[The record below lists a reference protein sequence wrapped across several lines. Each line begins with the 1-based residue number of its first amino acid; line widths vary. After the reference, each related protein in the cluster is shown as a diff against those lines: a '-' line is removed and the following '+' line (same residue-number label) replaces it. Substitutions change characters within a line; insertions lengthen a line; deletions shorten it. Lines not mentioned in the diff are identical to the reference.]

1 MKRNYKKSIAAL
13 LLVVLTLVS
22 VLLTGCKSASSTRVH
37 DSTAKKI
44 MAAIDDYDFKTASRL
59 FFSSEATSETL
70 KDLNSALPTKLDAF
84 LDAYKKGSLEK
95 GVLLAFCEMIGE
107 WQNNGIYTMEDVL
120 DETII
125 TVEKLEASKKGY
137 KNGLTAYN
145 AGKWLEAIGLFS
157 YVLPEDENYEDAS
170 AKLQEC
176 MEKVNAEIEEKLA
189 ANKYEDAI
197 KLIANVLRYFPD
209 DDTYTAMQ
217 EDAER
222 SWAEYTVAQ
231 ERDAAIEEAK
241 SEYNNGNYAE
251 AFGMLEDYKEAH
263 GSDDVLSSAYDAL
276 KESYITMVLQKASD
290 AMAAKEYLRAL
301 YVLYDASKIMP
312 DERFTAKYSELNA
325 VKPTYLCELTCSDSE
340 KFYRA
345 EYGKTYTDVVGNT
358 YDYNYGNLFYVEHN
372 WGDGKGTYSLNYNY
386 AKLKFTLAV
395 DDRSDS
401 REAVFK
407 VVGDGKVLYS
417 IDISRR
423 FNPVVVEIDV
433 SNVNWIE
440 FYVGEGSD
448 YFSPIYALI
457 ADAQLTK

>member
-1 MKRNYKKSIAAL
+1 MGA
-13 LLVVLTLVS
+13 
-22 VLLTGCKSASSTRVH
+22 
-37 DSTAKKI
+37 
-44 MAAIDDYDFKTASRL
+44 
-59 FFSSEATSETL
+59 
-70 KDLNSALPTKLDAF
+70 
-84 LDAYKKGSLEK
+84 
-95 GVLLAFCEMIGE
+95 
-107 WQNNGIYTMEDVL
+107 
-120 DETII
+120 
-125 TVEKLEASKKGY
+125 
-137 KNGLTAYN
+137 
-145 AGKWLEAIGLFS
+145 
-157 YVLPEDENYEDAS
+157 
-170 AKLQEC
+170 
-176 MEKVNAEIEEKLA
+176 
-189 ANKYEDAI
+189 
-197 KLIANVLRYFPD
+197 
-209 DDTYTAMQ
+209 
-217 EDAER
+217 
-222 SWAEYTVAQ
+222 
-231 ERDAAIEEAK
+231 
-241 SEYNNGNYAE
+241 
-251 AFGMLEDYKEAH
+251 EAH

-301 YVLYDASKIMP
+301 YILYDASKIMP

-401 REAVFK
+401 MEAVFK

>member
-1 MKRNYKKSIAAL
+1 M
-13 LLVVLTLVS
+13 
-22 VLLTGCKSASSTRVH
+22 
-37 DSTAKKI
+37 
-44 MAAIDDYDFKTASRL
+44 
-59 FFSSEATSETL
+59 
-70 KDLNSALPTKLDAF
+70 
-84 LDAYKKGSLEK
+84 
-95 GVLLAFCEMIGE
+95 
-107 WQNNGIYTMEDVL
+107 
-120 DETII
+120 
-125 TVEKLEASKKGY
+125 
-137 KNGLTAYN
+137 
-145 AGKWLEAIGLFS
+145 
-157 YVLPEDENYEDAS
+157 
-170 AKLQEC
+170 
-176 MEKVNAEIEEKLA
+176 
-189 ANKYEDAI
+189 
-197 KLIANVLRYFPD
+197 
-209 DDTYTAMQ
+209 
-217 EDAER
+217 
-222 SWAEYTVAQ
+222 

-301 YVLYDASKIMP
+301 YILYDASKIMP

-401 REAVFK
+401 MEAVFK

>member
-189 ANKYEDAI
+189 ANKYEDEI
-197 KLIANVLRYFPD
+197 GR
-209 DDTYTAMQ
+209 
-217 EDAER
+217 
-222 SWAEYTVAQ
+222 
-231 ERDAAIEEAK
+231 
-241 SEYNNGNYAE
+241 
-251 AFGMLEDYKEAH
+251 AH
-263 GSDDVLSSAYDAL
+263 V
-276 KESYITMVLQKASD
+276 
-290 AMAAKEYLRAL
+290 
-301 YVLYDASKIMP
+301 
-312 DERFTAKYSELNA
+312 
-325 VKPTYLCELTCSDSE
+325 
-340 KFYRA
+340 
-345 EYGKTYTDVVGNT
+345 
-358 YDYNYGNLFYVEHN
+358 
-372 WGDGKGTYSLNYNY
+372 
-386 AKLKFTLAV
+386 
-395 DDRSDS
+395 
-401 REAVFK
+401 
-407 VVGDGKVLYS
+407 
-417 IDISRR
+417 
-423 FNPVVVEIDV
+423 
-433 SNVNWIE
+433 
-440 FYVGEGSD
+440 
-448 YFSPIYALI
+448 
-457 ADAQLTK
+457 

>member
-209 DDTYTAMQ
+209 DDTYFEAGHDPHRQ
-217 EDAER
+217 HQGGREIRGRLLAEG
-222 SWAEYTVAQ
+222 
-231 ERDAAIEEAK
+231 RDAALH
-241 SEYNNGNYAE
+241 G
-251 AFGMLEDYKEAH
+251 AH
-263 GSDDVLSSAYDAL
+263 RLYP
-276 KESYITMVLQKASD
+276 
-290 AMAAKEYLRAL
+290 LRSPGGGTEL
-301 YVLYDASKIMP
+301 RHPHRVRRGP
-312 DERFTAKYSELNA
+312 RLNA
-325 VKPTYLCELTCSDSE
+325 QARCPHAAAFHIDTDE
-340 KFYRA
+340 KRRLLA
-345 EYGKTYTDVVGNT
+345 CRVGT
-358 YDYNYGNLFYVEHN
+358 
-372 WGDGKGTYSLNYNY
+372 
-386 AKLKFTLAV
+386 
-395 DDRSDS
+395 
-401 REAVFK
+401 
-407 VVGDGKVLYS
+407 
-417 IDISRR
+417 
-423 FNPVVVEIDV
+423 NP
-433 SNVNWIE
+433 
-440 FYVGEGSD
+440 
-448 YFSPIYALI
+448 
-457 ADAQLTK
+457 